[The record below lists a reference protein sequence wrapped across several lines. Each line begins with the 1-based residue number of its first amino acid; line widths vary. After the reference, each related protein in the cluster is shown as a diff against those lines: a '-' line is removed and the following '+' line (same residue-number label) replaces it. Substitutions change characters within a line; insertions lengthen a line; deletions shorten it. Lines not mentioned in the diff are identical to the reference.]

1 MAEIKIYKK
10 INSITPVMIAGWPGM
25 GSVALGVVDYLRRT
39 LDATRFAEIVLDK
52 HAALEGVIVE
62 DGLAKLPEPPK
73 NSFYYAKDQDIIIF
87 EGETQLHGPQA
98 VDLLA
103 KTLEVARQFNVSRI
117 YTGAAYP
124 MAISHKDAVDIY
136 AAANT
141 EFLKDTIARSGVKLM
156 EGGQISGLNGLLL
169 GFAAEKRMDAVCLL
183 ATIPQYAIS
192 IPNPKASLSVISFLS
207 KIIKFDVDLL
217 EMGNFIRE
225 MDEKMAAI
233 EERVKD
239 VFPISEG
246 KPTHRSLEK
255 KIPGYV
261 MERIEKLFHEA
272 RIDKKKAVD
281 LKRELDRWDL
291 YKAYEDR
298 FLDLF
303 KDNQ

>member
-1 MAEIKIYKK
+1 MAEIKIYKS
-10 INSITPVMIAGWPGM
+10 ISSITPVMIAGWPGM

-39 LDATRFAEIVLDK
+39 LDATRFAEIILDK
-52 HAALEGVIVE
+52 HAALEGIIVE

-87 EGETQLHGPQA
+87 EGEAQLHGPQA
-98 VDLLA
+98 IDLLS
-103 KTLEVARQFNVSRI
+103 KTLEVAKQFNVSRI

-124 MAISHKDAVDIY
+124 MPMSHKDAADIY

-141 EFLKDTIARSGVKLM
+141 EFLKDTISRSGVKLM

-169 GFAAEKRMDAVCLL
+169 GFAAEKGIDAVCLL

-207 KIIKFDVDLL
+207 KVVKFDIDLL

-225 MDEKMAAI
+225 MDEKMALI

-239 VFPISEG
+239 VFPMGEA
-246 KPTHRSLEK
+246 KPADKFQEK

-261 MERIEKLFHEA
+261 MERIEKMFQEA
-272 RIDKKKAVD
+272 KADKKKAVE

-291 YKAYEDR
+291 YKVYEDR

>member
-1 MAEIKIYKK
+1 MAELKIFKK
-10 INSITPVMIAGWPGM
+10 INPIAPVMIAGWPGM

-39 LDATRFAEIVLDK
+39 MDATRFAEITLDK

-62 DGLAKLPEPPK
+62 DGFAKIPEPPK
-73 NSFYYAKDQDIIIF
+73 NSFYYSKDRDIIIF
-87 EGETQLHGPQA
+87 EGEAQLHGHQA
-98 VDLLA
+98 IDLLYV
-103 KTLEVARQFNVSRI
+103 TLEAAKQLNVSRI

-141 EFLKDTIARSGVKLM
+141 EFLKDTISGMGVKLM
-156 EGGQISGLNGLLL
+156 EGGQISGLNGLVL
-169 GFAAEKRMDAVCLL
+169 GFAAEKGIDAVCLL

-192 IPNPKASLSVISFLS
+192 IPNPKASLAVISLLS
-207 KIIKFDVDLL
+207 KIVKFDVDLL

-225 MDEKMAAI
+225 MDEKMELI

-239 VFPISEG
+239 VFPMGESR
-246 KPTHRSLEK
+246 KTSKAPEK

-261 MERIEKLFHEA
+261 MERIEKMFQEA
-272 RIDKKKAVD
+272 KADKKKAVE